1 MIECVFSI
9 YETYFR
15 EISIGFFSS
24 ILTLGFLFSFKPRIK
39 ISKKIACKS
48 KGDSY
53 RIKIVNK
60 NYFFSFI
67 NIKAE
72 LQIIYSNNNPLE
84 SAKNIHLL
92 KNYLFQITSNKICN
106 KEYRNAYRFVSTTK
120 IKDLIRKQGDNFKCL
135 RFRIIATHSFTNFS
149 TVKVIEYDKSDLI
162 TGEFEIGNSLK
173 IIDSQ

>member
-120 IKDLIRKQGDNFKCL
+120 IKDLIRKQGDKKGRGILGVIDGFTPVGIENKDDIAWRKKFL
-135 RFRIIATHSFTNFS
+135 RDI
-149 TVKVIEYDKSDLI
+149 KYKL
-162 TGEFEIGNSLK
+162 
-173 IIDSQ
+173 